1 MRIVGGDWRRTPL
14 RVGVREGLR
23 PTSERVRE
31 TVFDWLGHLLG
42 GMAGVRVLD
51 LFAGSGALGLEAAS
65 RGAASVDAVETDRA
79 CAAAIRETV
88 AKVRAEDRVRVT
100 VGDAFGFLERAA
112 AGSFDL
118 VFIDPPFA
126 RDLQEKAIGA
136 IRGALAPEG
145 LVYVESPEAPVP
157 EETLGKLGFV
167 RVREGRAGQ
176 VAFELLAR
184 EGSHMSTLAKLPKV
198 KGKAQA
204 LKNKEAQA

>member
-42 GMAGVRVLD
+42 GLAGVRVLD

-65 RGAASVDAVETDRA
+65 RGAASLDAVETDRA

-88 AKVRAEDRVRVT
+88 AKVGAWDRVRV
-100 VGDAFGFLERAA
+100 VQGDAFAFLAA
-112 AGSFDL
+112 SRPEAFDL

-126 RDLQEKAIGA
+126 RDLQEKALGA
-136 IRGALAPEG
+136 VKGVLAPEG
-145 LVYVESPEAPVP
+145 LVYVESPEA
-157 EETLGKLGFV
+157 TLPDDALGRLGFV
-167 RVREGRAGQ
+167 RVREGRAGA

-184 EGSHMSTLAKLPKV
+184 EGSRMSGLAKLPKM
-198 KGKAQA
+198 KGKVKDARR
-204 LKNKEAQA
+204 KEPSE